1 MISTL
6 KFIVVKM
13 AALTM
18 MLPLTV
24 KDDGVVQM
32 SGYDLGELSEKF
44 WHHEDYEYWVTAPA
58 TEVKKL
64 LFALLKEKYLGRKN
78 AAGEFS
84 KFCAANGIES
94 KWESWS

>member
-1 MISTL
+1 MHDINIEVYRGEDGGTHYD
-6 KFIVVKM
+6 V
-13 AALTM
+13 A
-18 MLPLTV
+18 LTV

-64 LFALLKEKYLGRKN
+64 GRRMP
-78 AAGEFS
+78 S
-84 KFCAANGIES
+84 D
-94 KWESWS
+94 